1 MIISLFS
8 RVAVCL
14 KDLQIS
20 LLIDF
25 YGELLTEK
33 QFDAIDKY
41 YNEDL
46 SLAEIA
52 LSQGITRQG
61 VRDSIKR
68 AESFLFDIEEKLKL
82 ARKLQEI
89 RSGLKTIKDSVD
101 RIEYLNNRMNISTEI
116 NYSVGKIKKTLKNL
130 DDLY

>member
-1 MIISLFS
+1 M
-8 RVAVCL
+8 

>member
-1 MIISLFS
+1 M
-8 RVAVCL
+8 AVCL